1 MKIMD
6 TDSIL
11 FVKQDLFNRISPN
24 KASKANGKELDS
36 ILSNNINQNQRDV
49 FGDSYNIEFSNNFF
63 KSRNTEKGIITF
75 NGDYDWWSV
84 TPEDSLYNIERHILS
99 SLSRVSAENRVCYT
113 DCMKDFAR
121 SLNSYARFEGDDGN
135 LENDPYLQ
143 SITERL
149 DILDP
154 EHNDSRLTQMREMVN
169 TIQSGSK
176 IIVEGDKL
184 YNQLQ
189 QSAIDISN
197 VSTFSTSKLTLE
209 NNTSNAGLIEKKIQ
223 AYQLSMAQVQ
233 NNSDMIAKLL
243 GKSTSTNI
251 TTSVADILNF
261 KHNDDKSS
269 LIEMRNKKLDLELD
283 NSSNKISTDTSIP
296 PDDSDIKV
304 TITATDWHEVSK
316 KYAYEH
322 KNDIPLL
329 NFIHDY

>member
-1 MKIMD
+1 
-6 TDSIL
+6 
-11 FVKQDLFNRISPN
+11 
-24 KASKANGKELDS
+24 
-36 ILSNNINQNQRDV
+36 
-49 FGDSYNIEFSNNFF
+49 
-63 KSRNTEKGIITF
+63 
-75 NGDYDWWSV
+75 
-84 TPEDSLYNIERHILS
+84 
-99 SLSRVSAENRVCYT
+99 
-113 DCMKDFAR
+113 MKDFAR
-121 SLNSYARFEGDDGN
+121 SLNSYARFKGDDGN

>member
-1 MKIMD
+1 M
-6 TDSIL
+6 
-11 FVKQDLFNRISPN
+11 
-24 KASKANGKELDS
+24 
-36 ILSNNINQNQRDV
+36 
-49 FGDSYNIEFSNNFF
+49 
-63 KSRNTEKGIITF
+63 
-75 NGDYDWWSV
+75 
-84 TPEDSLYNIERHILS
+84 
-99 SLSRVSAENRVCYT
+99 
-113 DCMKDFAR
+113 
-121 SLNSYARFEGDDGN
+121 
-135 LENDPYLQ
+135 
-143 SITERL
+143 
-149 DILDP
+149 
-154 EHNDSRLTQMREMVN
+154 
-169 TIQSGSK
+169 
-176 IIVEGDKL
+176 
-184 YNQLQ
+184 
-189 QSAIDISN
+189 
-197 VSTFSTSKLTLE
+197 TLE

-329 NFIHDY
+329 KFIHDY